1 MKTNGVTGLKL
12 CSPGEKTNLYGVC
25 GGGGHLNAQYTP
37 LSRFKPI
44 FSARSEF
51 CGPGKENKDSSCD
64 INMDLLQT
72 DDADLQKNRFNE
84 IQVIIY

>member
-1 MKTNGVTGLKL
+1 MFAGGKNESLWCV
-12 CSPGEKTNLYGVC
+12 

-51 CGPGKENKDSSCD
+51 CGPGKENKDSSCGVD
-64 INMDLLQT
+64 INMDLLQVG
-72 DDADLQKNRFNE
+72 DADLQKNRFNE
-84 IQVIIY
+84 IQVII